1 MGFWGFGVLGKQTII
16 IKMKY
21 TRKRRPRTKKTYRKK
36 AFRKRKNLT
45 NKIRY
50 TKQKFTRVI
59 ELDGAKNRVNH
70 TIQFRWFGAS
80 GGTFEYNLH
89 GIERFVEQKT
99 LFDQYAITG
108 MAIQWIPGNYSGSV
122 QINPTTL

>member
-1 MGFWGFGVLGKQTII
+1 LGFWGFGVLGKQTII

-21 TRKRRPRTKKTYRKK
+21 NRKRKPRTKKTYRRKT
-36 AFRKRKNLT
+36 FRKRKNLT

-70 TIQFRWFGAS
+70 T
-80 GGTFEYNLH
+80 
-89 GIERFVEQKT
+89 V
-99 LFDQYAITG
+99 
-108 MAIQWIPGNYSGSV
+108 
-122 QINPTTL
+122 